1 MAGQREP
8 TDLVVYKGR
17 KHLTKAEIEERK
29 SKEIQAPNDKI
40 KAPNYLSKS
49 EKKEFNKISKELIR
63 IGIMSNLDIDSL
75 AFFIK
80 TRTEYLRI
88 TKEVEI
94 RGPTREIEVEDKDPE
109 GNVISTK
116 KVEVI
121 NGDYERLLKM
131 QLKVLKVCRK
141 IAADL
146 GLSIASRCKLVVPTS
161 KEEQKENK
169 FKKYL

>member
-29 SKEIQAPNDKI
+29 SQEIQAPNDKI

-49 EKKEFNKISKELIR
+49 EKKEFNKISKELIK

-75 AFFIK
+75 SFFIK

-88 TKEVEI
+88 TKEV
-94 RGPTREIEVEDKDPE
+94 D
-109 GNVISTK
+109 VID
-116 KVEVI
+116 E
-121 NGDYERLLKM
+121 DYERLFKM
-131 QLKVLKVCRK
+131 QLKALASCRRA
-141 IAADL
+141 AADL
-146 GLSIASRCKLVVPTS
+146 GLSIASRCRLVVP
-161 KEEQKENK
+161 KGKDEKPKNK
-169 FKKYL
+169 FAKFM